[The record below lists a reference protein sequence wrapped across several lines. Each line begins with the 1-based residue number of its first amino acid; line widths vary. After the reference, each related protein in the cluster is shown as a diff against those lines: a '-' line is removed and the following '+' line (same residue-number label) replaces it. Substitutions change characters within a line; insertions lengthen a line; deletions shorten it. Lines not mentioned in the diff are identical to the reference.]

1 MTEISPSIWQQN
13 ENGDWRLYF
22 NSESEMSN
30 ISGNNNDKIKTKKNY
45 LTSSQ
50 QNLILGT
57 LVMTSKG
64 IGRLIKI
71 IENHGIIKFKN
82 DNKEEKIPL
91 NEITNT
97 FNCFIHIYSNG
108 VNIIRLKMKVLGKV
122 GDIFEELEKSKKLN
136 IIEYNNLLV
145 YNGMSLNNEQTF
157 EQLNVKNNCK
167 FLLIN
172 NYIVKYTIS
181 RFLNVSQFWFTYT
194 IDGICFSPSQKIKLI
209 GIGLYGSHEN
219 KIMQA
224 TMKILDGPSISSN
237 VIYEENIEVAPGI
250 SKFNPISP
258 IMFSKAITCKQ
269 NQDYSVLLLTRTTSN
284 CYYGQQGKSLI
295 EGEKGVTFTFKK
307 IVGRNSGSSIES
319 GNFPEFYYYL
329 Y

>member
-22 NSESEMSN
+22 NSESEISN
-30 ISGNNNDKIKTKKNY
+30 ISGNNNDQIKTKKNY

-57 LVMTSKG
+57 LVMTPKG

-71 IENHGIIKFKN
+71 MESYGIIKFKD

-97 FNCFIHIYSNG
+97 FNCFIHNYSNG

-122 GDIFEELEKSKKLN
+122 GDIFEELEKSKKIN
-136 IIEYNNLLV
+136 IIEYSHLLL
-145 YNGMSLNNEQTF
+145 YNGMSLNNEETF
-157 EQLNVKNNCK
+157 EQLNVPNNCK

-181 RFLNVSQFWFTYT
+181 RFLNVSQFWFTYA

-219 KIMQA
+219 KILKA
-224 TMKILDGPSISSN
+224 IVKILDGPSVSSN
-237 VIYEENIEVAPGI
+237 VIYEENIEIAPGI
-250 SKFNPISP
+250 SKLYPISP

-307 IVGRNSGSSIES
+307 IVGRNSGSSIET